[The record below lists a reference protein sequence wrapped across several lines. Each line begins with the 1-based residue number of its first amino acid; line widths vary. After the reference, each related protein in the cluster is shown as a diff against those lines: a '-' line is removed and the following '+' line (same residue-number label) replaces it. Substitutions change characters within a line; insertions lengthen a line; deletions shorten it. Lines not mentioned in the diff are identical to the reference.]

1 MIAWALGVLLAAATG
16 SPTPA
21 KDTVRTLEAI
31 TIEGEIDLPQVLF
44 ITARDQHR
52 FRDGLHRRYLK
63 SCATIGRE
71 TPLPTRAKPVS
82 KEK

>member
-1 MIAWALGVLLAAATG
+1 MTLIHCLLAAVVAVAAPE
-16 SPTPA
+16 SKP
-21 KDTVRTLEAI
+21 DRVRTLDAI

-52 FRDGLHRRYLK
+52 FRDNLHRRYLK
-63 SCATIGRE
+63 SCADLGGE
-71 TPLPTRAKPVS
+71 TPLPVRAKPVP